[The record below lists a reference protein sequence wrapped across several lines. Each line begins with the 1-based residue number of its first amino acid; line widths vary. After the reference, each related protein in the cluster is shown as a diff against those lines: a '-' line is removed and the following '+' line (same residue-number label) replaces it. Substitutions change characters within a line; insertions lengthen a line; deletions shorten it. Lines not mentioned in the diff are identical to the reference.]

1 MGGENVG
8 VCILIDVEAR
18 ENANRP
24 GGDYHTSFWF
34 QGLSWASGDV
44 ESSFYDLWYT
54 GARFP
59 GLVLYWA
66 KRAGGKRMADTPQWQ
81 PIERLALIA
90 SHIDG
95 MLESATEQYETLQLA
110 KPKPFVLDDY
120 TVGRVIEVFTTQQ
133 GDLGLFDEQ
142 LRRWERGPLTNAQ
155 RREVERLADQMLQLH
170 EVINAILR
178 LAEQLKERT
187 IEKVLAKSDVEL
199 GVETLLSGWPT
210 DL

>member
-1 MGGENVG
+1 
-8 VCILIDVEAR
+8 
-18 ENANRP
+18 
-24 GGDYHTSFWF
+24 
-34 QGLSWASGDV
+34 
-44 ESSFYDLWYT
+44 
-54 GARFP
+54 
-59 GLVLYWA
+59 
-66 KRAGGKRMADTPQWQ
+66 MADTPQWQ

-155 RREVERLADQMLQLH
+155 RREVERLADQMLRLH

-199 GVETLLSGWPT
+199 GLETLLSGWPT

>member
-1 MGGENVG
+1 
-8 VCILIDVEAR
+8 
-18 ENANRP
+18 
-24 GGDYHTSFWF
+24 
-34 QGLSWASGDV
+34 
-44 ESSFYDLWYT
+44 
-54 GARFP
+54 
-59 GLVLYWA
+59 
-66 KRAGGKRMADTPQWQ
+66 MADTPQWQ